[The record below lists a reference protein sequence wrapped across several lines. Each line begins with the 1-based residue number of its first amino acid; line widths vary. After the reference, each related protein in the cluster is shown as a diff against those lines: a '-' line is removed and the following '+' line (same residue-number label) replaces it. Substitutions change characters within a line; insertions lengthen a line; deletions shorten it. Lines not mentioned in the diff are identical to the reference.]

1 MEPARPHVL
10 ETISSEVLV
19 PVVFICPRIPFYL
32 LARTMPRPQCSL
44 LPQAVPWA
52 VPSPGAGPWHPPNH
66 CVQPLHVHSQQGCRT
81 PTRAQVMADGDTL
94 PWDTCGVGRRGWAP
108 GRMQAAGDAPSPP
121 QRELGSPR
129 CVRFIPAPGSP
140 RHQSRASVTDT
151 EARQEFPPSPTG
163 GNALGPHPAPL
174 PDLPGEGLPARGW
187 DGSSRLSGSGS
198 RLSPLQ
204 PLISHRSRAGPP
216 ALPRR
221 GCSHRLPTH
230 PGSPSNTGPRDTRDG
245 ERFLQEFQTLL
256 HPIRVPGSVVGG
268 WVAMERT
275 AEPGWERV
283 WGRKGLT
290 RGSLLTL
297 SNDLNQTERFCH
309 PSR

>member
-1 MEPARPHVL
+1 
-10 ETISSEVLV
+10 
-19 PVVFICPRIPFYL
+19 
-32 LARTMPRPQCSL
+32 
-44 LPQAVPWA
+44 
-52 VPSPGAGPWHPPNH
+52 
-66 CVQPLHVHSQQGCRT
+66 
-81 PTRAQVMADGDTL
+81 MADGDTL
-94 PWDTCGVGRRGWAP
+94 PWDICGVGRRGWAP
-108 GRMQAAGDAPSPP
+108 GRTQAAGDAPSPP

-151 EARQEFPPSPTG
+151 EAGQEFPPCPTG

-204 PLISHRSRAGPP
+204 PLISHRSPAGPP

-221 GCSHRLPTH
+221 GCCHRLPPH
-230 PGSPSNTGPRDTRDG
+230 PGSPNSTGPRDTRDG
-245 ERFLQEFQTLL
+245 ECFLQEFQTPL
-256 HPIRVPGSVVGG
+256 HPIRVPGGVLGG
-268 WVAMERT
+268 WVAMEST